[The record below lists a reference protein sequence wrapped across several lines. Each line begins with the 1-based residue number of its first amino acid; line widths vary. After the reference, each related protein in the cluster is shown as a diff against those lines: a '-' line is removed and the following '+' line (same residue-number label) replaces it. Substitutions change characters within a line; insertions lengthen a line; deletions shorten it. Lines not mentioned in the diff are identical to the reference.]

1 MEAYDTD
8 KVVVLDQGSRPGR
21 SLVDSREEGQKR
33 TLIVDHH
40 MSDEVSLF
48 SSHDARMELIPV
60 SGRITSSDG
69 LSYGS
74 DRDSCAVDLFDV
86 EAAPSGYQRQRE
98 LEGCRR
104 RNGRFGSDQMGY
116 WTLARRIGGS
126 AESVGSPLFVTASG

>member
-48 SSHDARMELIPV
+48 SSHDARMELILV
-60 SGRITSSDG
+60 SGRIASPDCMP
-69 LSYGS
+69 YGS
-74 DRDSCAVDLFDV
+74 NSDSCAVDLLDV
-86 EAAPSGYQRQRE
+86 EAASSGYQRQRE
-98 LEGCRR
+98 LESCRR

-126 AESVGSPLFVTASG
+126 TESVSSLLFV